1 MQKIR
6 PSRSQLSEVGES
18 GGFGIR
24 DAERR
29 CQAGPHRPQKD
40 GKKRTEQIVAL
51 TRGDLQ
57 GELDRLFLILSL
69 GGNPS
74 AFTGC
79 TPYQKSPYML
89 KSLHLQCHDVQPSQ
103 AMLTLL
109 FCLRDCSRAPATLQ
123 AEILALRRPSRSPWS
138 AAGSVRLRRGE
149 PFSSGQLCQRTT
161 GPHGSFFSAA
171 INLVVT
177 LFREPSSSSTFSPL
191 PAYVFKNS
199 GCRRSS
205 CNSSN
210 ASTT

>member
-29 CQAGPHRPQKD
+29 CQAGPHRPQID
-40 GKKRTEQIVAL
+40 GKKRTQQIVAL

-103 AMLTLL
+103 ATLTLL
-109 FCLRDCSRAPATLQ
+109 FCLRDCFRDSCSPPTVAKSMVR
-123 AEILALRRPSRSPWS
+123 RRKRPSQTW
-138 AAGSVRLRRGE
+138 
-149 PFSSGQLCQRTT
+149 RTLLKR
-161 GPHGSFFSAA
+161 P
-171 INLVVT
+171 VV
-177 LFREPSSSSTFSPL
+177 
-191 PAYVFKNS
+191 PAYNRTSRFLLFGGN
-199 GCRRSS
+199 
-205 CNSSN
+205 
-210 ASTT
+210 

>member
-24 DAERR
+24 DAEGR

-40 GKKRTEQIVAL
+40 GKKRTEQSVAL

-69 GGNPS
+69 GGNRS
-74 AFTGC
+74 AFTEC

-103 AMLTLL
+103 AMLYPTLL
-109 FCLRDCSRAPATLQ
+109 SARLFSSSRHSASRDSCSPPTV
-123 AEILALRRPSRSPWS
+123 AEVRRRKRPSQTW
-138 AAGSVRLRRGE
+138 
-149 PFSSGQLCQRTT
+149 RTFLKR
-161 GPHGSFFSAA
+161 P
-171 INLVVT
+171 VV
-177 LFREPSSSSTFSPL
+177 
-191 PAYVFKNS
+191 PAYNRTSRFLLFGGN
-199 GCRRSS
+199 
-205 CNSSN
+205 
-210 ASTT
+210 